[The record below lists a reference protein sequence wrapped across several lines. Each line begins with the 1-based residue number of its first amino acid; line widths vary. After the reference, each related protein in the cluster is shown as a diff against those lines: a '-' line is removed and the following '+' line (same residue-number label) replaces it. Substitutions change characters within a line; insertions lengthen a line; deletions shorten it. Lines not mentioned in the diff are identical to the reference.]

1 MKSSTQWLTQQ
12 RLKSSLVVM
21 NYSTT
26 AAGGA
31 KKAILEGT
39 VSQLFCGLPPSLQSQ
54 YHIYSVPGFW
64 QFQLTLPFKLHCSS
78 IWFFSFQNRWLGDY
92 KLKALRTGIRTLTTE
107 QREPQTPFSHLSQ
120 DQEVNVGL
128 IHSWQTLGT
137 HLGLSLDL
145 ESYFTSGSQKIISLP
160 ELFMPR
166 CLSHSAVISGLRGK
180 VKTSISQRD
189 FFSGP
194 WGFWKGCNDSSKACT
209 DSWFVVPS
217 QVGYISFE
225 PSQMF
230 L

>member
-31 KKAILEGT
+31 KKAILAGT

-145 ESYFTSGSQKIISLP
+145 ESYFTSGVSKNHQPSRVVHAKVSVSLCSYFRIKRKGQNFNFSARL
-160 ELFMPR
+160 LFRTLGILEGM
-166 CLSHSAVISGLRGK
+166 
-180 VKTSISQRD
+180 QW
-189 FFSGP
+189 FFQGMHRLLICGP
-194 WGFWKGCNDSSKACT
+194 IPGG
-209 DSWFVVPS
+209 
-217 QVGYISFE
+217 IH
-225 PSQMF
+225 
-230 L
+230 